1 MIVLPKLPLASRD
14 MRNKGEDSQCS
25 HHHSSLCPIRAHL
38 CCCPF
43 MFSSFPAVL
52 SHTLSPFLTLHTH
65 LFPSLFSHSPCSLS
79 LIFSSCNS
87 NFLPAILSSHSS
99 LHPSLVPPSLSL
111 YSFYIMSR
119 PLFFL
124 ILLTIVPPFSSPVF
138 ITLLLASHI
147 QFSAH
152 IISPFI
158 FSHSVLA
165 LLTADHSVAK
175 HYIMFSQRV
184 EVIHALSHFKSK
196 ENKIKKARIAPKK
209 RCALCS
215 VHDYCSARVAA
226 SLSALRKKSIFFL
239 E

>member
-1 MIVLPKLPLASRD
+1 

-124 ILLTIVPPFSSPVF
+124 ILLTIVPTILLPSIHHSPSCF
-138 ITLLLASHI
+138 PYSIL
-147 QFSAH
+147 SAH
-152 IISPFI
+152 NLPLHFLPQRFSIINSWSFGGKALYHVFTKSWSYSCTQSLQEQGEQDKESKNSP
-158 FSHSVLA
+158 
-165 LLTADHSVAK
+165 
-175 HYIMFSQRV
+175 
-184 EVIHALSHFKSK
+184 
-196 ENKIKKARIAPKK
+196 
-209 RCALCS
+209 
-215 VHDYCSARVAA
+215 
-226 SLSALRKKSIFFL
+226 
-239 E
+239 